1 MQKALLSGSC
11 KINELEPESISGI
24 FSKYNS
30 VARFL
35 HILIGIKNTR
45 SGKMKQKLSIKKSG
59 TKGFSLLELMVI
71 VAIVG
76 LLAALAIGY
85 STGTPRE
92 RLKAASR
99 EAVSMMMA
107 AKVNAGKTGTT
118 WYVQFD
124 TDAGNFTLYDGD
136 DKAQRTVE
144 LASYNGVS
152 FGSGHGKDT
161 EVKTYTKKDGKTLDI
176 PYDQGEDSIDDGVTV
191 SNNRFVYGPDA
202 KAATKSLGAV
212 YLKISNGDTIAVERV
227 SAAGMIKT
235 RRNFDGNWEE

>member
-1 MQKALLSGSC
+1 MKEKMLIIKGS
-11 KINELEPESISGI
+11 S
-24 FSKYNS
+24 
-30 VARFL
+30 
-35 HILIGIKNTR
+35 
-45 SGKMKQKLSIKKSG
+45 
-59 TKGFSLLELMVI
+59 KGFTFLELMII

-99 EAVSMMMA
+99 DAVSMMMA
-107 AKVNAGKTGTT
+107 AKVNAGKTGTQ

-124 TDAGNFTLYDGD
+124 TDAGTFTLYDAE

-144 LASYNGVS
+144 LAKYNGVS

-161 EVKTYTKKDGKTLDI
+161 AVKTYTKKDGRTIDV

-191 SNNRFVYGPDA
+191 SSNRFVYGPNA

-212 YLKISNGDTIAVERV
+212 YLKIDNGDTIAVERV